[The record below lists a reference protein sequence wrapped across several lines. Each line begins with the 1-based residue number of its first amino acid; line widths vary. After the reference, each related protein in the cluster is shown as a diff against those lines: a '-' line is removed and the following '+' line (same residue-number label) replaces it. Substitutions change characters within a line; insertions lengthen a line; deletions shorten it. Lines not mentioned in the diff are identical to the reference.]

1 MTKLKNS
8 SKDTTFSASSKNK
21 RRLFLLTAQAI
32 LNKAKEND
40 YLYLPLDNNFLV
52 VVKIEKEL
60 LSLGSSQVKKSLY
73 YFIKRWDRQGVGV
86 RECDDVE
93 LCLLNNLHWSLAPT
107 HIVANPKKYK
117 KTKTKQ
123 MIFKHL
129 TLCVSYIN

>member
-73 YFIKRWDRQGVGV
+73 YFIKR
-86 RECDDVE
+86 
-93 LCLLNNLHWSLAPT
+93 
-107 HIVANPKKYK
+107 
-117 KTKTKQ
+117 
-123 MIFKHL
+123 
-129 TLCVSYIN
+129 